1 MSTLTLLLVFTFY
14 DGSGS
19 LPLVYKTLEGMHTA
33 IRGSGK
39 WAGKTLPQAELIS
52 MCDHLDQPLFPDVES
67 WLEATTNTTMMR
79 EEDIKT
85 FAQDA
90 GIQVP
95 DGQHAVKGWIKES
108 VAWLNDSG
116 VLDKTTPNGATQ
128 VVQIKDFETFILNTY
143 SRPIIRI
150 KAKDDQWQIYATT
163 WPSATED
170 YNAAVKM
177 AGKLTND
184 INYAAAGFKKRT
196 SEKIAQ
202 PAVLEVPLFKN
213 EYAGAFD
220 ELNNLFVFTESAQ
233 TFIVSN
239 AARAGSVAVTQQG
252 YEINDQ
258 LMIAGSFDFLT
269 FEPKFFED
277 EDPFRM
283 PGGRGS
289 AEKIETDYLHKDP
302 ILVWICRQ
310 GYQFPIFVSLFGVT
324 GSGS

>member
-1 MSTLTLLLVFTFY
+1 MSTLTLLFVLSFY

-19 LPLVYKTLEGMHTA
+19 LPLVYKTLDGMHTA

-52 MCDHLDQPLFPDVES
+52 MCDHLNQPLFPDVET
-67 WLEATTNTTMMR
+67 WLASTTNIAIMR
-79 EEDIKT
+79 EEDIKK
-85 FAQDA
+85 FAQEA
-90 GIQVP
+90 GIQVA
-95 DGQHAVKGWIKES
+95 DGKHAVKGWIKES
-108 VAWLNDSG
+108 IAWKSPPT
-116 VLDKTTPNGATQ
+116 VVDKATANGAAQ
-128 VVQIKDFETFILNTY
+128 VAQIKDYETFILNTY
-143 SRPIIRI
+143 SRPIIQI

-163 WPSATED
+163 WPAATED
-170 YNAAVKM
+170 YNAAIKM
-177 AGKLTND
+177 ASKLTND

-202 PAVLEVPLFKN
+202 AEVLELPMFKN
-213 EYAGAFD
+213 QYNGAFD
-220 ELNNLFVFTESAQ
+220 ELKSLFVFTESSQ

-239 AARAGSVAVTQQG
+239 AARLGSVALTPEG
-252 YEINDQ
+252 YMVNDQ

-289 AEKIETDYLHKDP
+289 AEKIETDYLQKDP

-310 GYQFPIFVSLFGVT
+310 GYQFPIFVSLFGIT